1 MAGGATVESAASQ
14 RRGNLRAYGILLFI
28 SFYCAVPF
36 LWVLV
41 ASFDAKPSQFLRWPE
56 DVTFSNYSNLFV
68 NESGMLWLFNSVVV
82 IGIATIIVLVL
93 AGLGGYALSRTR
105 AWWKAPLLYAII
117 LVRIVP
123 PPALIVPV
131 YKVMLTLNDGVNA
144 TINAVVSD
152 PSQALFLSRIFSFV
166 DGYLGLILVLAAMQ
180 LPLAIWIMKTFFDAI
195 PVDYEEAAALD
206 GASTLQ
212 TLRRILLPLALPGLA
227 AAGLFAFISAWGDF
241 LMPLMFTSSPE
252 LQTLPLGLFRAFLR
266 IDRIDYGFLT
276 ALAVIYTLPAVI
288 AFSFARK
295 FLTRTFSGGVKG

>member
-1 MAGGATVESAASQ
+1 MKVTANQAVPGQ
-14 RRGNLRAYGILLFI
+14 RGNLRAYGILLFI

-36 LWVLV
+36 LWVLI
-41 ASFDAKPSQFLRWPE
+41 ASFDAKPGQFLRWPE
-56 DVTFSNYSNLFV
+56 DLTVSNYTKLFV
-68 NESGMLWLFNSVVV
+68 NESGMLWTLNSVLVV
-82 IGIATIIVLVL
+82 GAATLIVLVF
-93 AGLGGYALSRTR
+93 AGLGGYAISRTR

-131 YKVMLTLNDGVNA
+131 YKVMLTLNDWVNGL
-144 TINAVVSD
+144 INALVAD

-166 DGYLGLILVLAAMQ
+166 DGYLGLVLVLAAMQ

-195 PVDYEEAAALD
+195 PVDYEEAAVLD

-212 TLRRILLPLALPGLA
+212 TLRRVLLPLALPGLA

-288 AFSFARK
+288 AFGFARK